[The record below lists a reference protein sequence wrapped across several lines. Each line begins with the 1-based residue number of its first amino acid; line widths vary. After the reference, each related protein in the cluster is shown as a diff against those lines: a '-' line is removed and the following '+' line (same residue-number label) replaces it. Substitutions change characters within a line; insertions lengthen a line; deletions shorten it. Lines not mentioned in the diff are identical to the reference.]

1 MTILFVLHYSGFYGA
16 NKSLLTLVSLL
27 RERYSVTPIVLLP
40 NRGVVC
46 DELENAEIEY
56 HIFHYYWW
64 VNDNHGFFQWLLNK
78 RKQLIN
84 GWNVKKICSWAKEKS
99 IDLVYTNSICVNLG
113 YLMAKRLG
121 LPHIWQARESLVQ
134 FSLSLSL
141 SLTRSLAIWKS
152 PTNKKYL
159 LISDY
164 MMNYYR
170 KYLPSNRMVRVYNGV
185 SLPCG
190 ISRINKNIIEGRLQ
204 VCCIGVLSEQKN
216 QIELLNALKILLERG
231 TEIDVWLLGTG
242 ESAYIEEL
250 QSYID
255 QSCLNQYVHL
265 VGHTNDVFQVLQ
277 VMNLGVVCAHD
288 EAFGRVT
295 VEYMLMQMPVIASQ
309 SGANAEL
316 IVPGVTGNVYPL
328 GDTAALADAIELYVN
343 KPDLLALQGCAG
355 ESVAKQNYS
364 AERNA
369 EQIYS
374 IIQDVLNS

>member
-27 RERYSVTPIVLLP
+27 RERYSVTPVVLLP

-46 DELENAEIEY
+46 DEFEKAEIEY
-56 HIFHYYWW
+56 SIFHYYWW

-78 RKQLIN
+78 RKQMIN
-84 GWNVKKICSWAKEKS
+84 WWNVKKICLRYKEKS
-99 IDLVYTNSICVNLG
+99 INLVYTNSICVNFG
-113 YLMAKRLG
+113 YMMAKRLG
-121 LPHIWQARESLVQ
+121 LPHIWQARESLEQ

-141 SLTRSLAIWKS
+141 SRSLAIWKS
-152 PTNKKYL
+152 PANKKYL
-159 LISDY
+159 LISDF
-164 MMNYYR
+164 MMDYYR
-170 KYLPSNRMVRVYNGV
+170 KYLPSDRMVRVYNGV
-185 SLPCG
+185 SLPSG
-190 ISRINKNIIEGRLQ
+190 IRRINKNTVKGRLQ

-231 TEIDVWLLGTG
+231 IEIDVWLLGTG
-242 ESAYIEEL
+242 KSAYIKEL
-250 QSYID
+250 HSYIERT
-255 QSCLNQYVHL
+255 SLNQYVHM

-295 VEYMLMQMPVIASQ
+295 VEYMLMQMPVIASR

-316 IVPGVTGNVYPL
+316 IVPGVTGSVYPL
-328 GDTAALADAIELYVN
+328 GDTDALADAIGLYVN
-343 KPDLLALQGCAG
+343 QPDLLALHGCAG

-369 EQIYS
+369 EQVYG
-374 IIQDVLNS
+374 IIQEVLNS